1 MHSMEKMM
9 KNKRRPC
16 FMITKDQWIVIVALE
31 MQENGFNA
39 VFSYSSR
46 GKNKGRYNAQI
57 FPTIEKENDGQ
68 RHSIRL

>member
-1 MHSMEKMM
+1 
-9 KNKRRPC
+9 
-16 FMITKDQWIVIVALE
+16 MITKDQWIVIVALE